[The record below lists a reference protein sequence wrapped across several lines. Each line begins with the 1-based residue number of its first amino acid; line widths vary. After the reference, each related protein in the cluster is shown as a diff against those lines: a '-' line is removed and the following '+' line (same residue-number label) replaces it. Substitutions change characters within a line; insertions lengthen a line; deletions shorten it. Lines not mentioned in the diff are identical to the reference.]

1 MLSYSL
7 LKNHTGI
14 MLIGDYTSLRWLH
27 EVVHD
32 VNERSP
38 LVRDKEGM
46 FLGLAYD
53 VRKAC
58 ERQREILEPPEH
70 YEEMGI
76 RYGVRILWPVLLLQ
90 QRTLRYSLAYLD
102 HAAKTQ
108 AITYA
113 LEAIIEEA
121 LLEDFQAQGKDVIT
135 AWQRIDPAYP
145 DVFDMLQSRGAIFCS
160 WTKAERKR
168 KFLQL
173 LTSFDPLY
181 DSYHALRL
189 QRGEKNLISPGELAL
204 WANAEWP
211 DPNW

>member
-1 MLSYSL
+1 MLSYRL
-7 LKNHTGI
+7 LNNHAGI

-27 EVVHD
+27 EVLHD

-46 FLGLAYD
+46 FLVLAYD
-53 VRKAC
+53 VRKAY
-58 ERQREILEPPEH
+58 ERQREILKPPKN
-70 YEEMGI
+70 YEEI
-76 RYGVRILWPVLLLQ
+76 GVRCGVKILWPVLLLQ
-90 QRTLRYSLAYLD
+90 QRMLRYSLAYLD

-113 LEAIIEEA
+113 LEAIIEGA
-121 LLEDFQAQGKDVIT
+121 LHEDFQAQGKGLVT
-135 AWQRIDPAYP
+135 GWQGINPAHP
-145 DVFDMLQSRGAIFCS
+145 DVFDMLRCRGAIFCS
-160 WTKAERKR
+160 WTQAERKQ

-181 DSYHALRL
+181 DSYYALRL
-189 QRGEKNLISPGELAL
+189 QRGEKNLVSPGELAS

>member
-1 MLSYSL
+1 VLSYRL
-7 LKNHTGI
+7 LNNHAGV

-32 VNERSP
+32 INERSP
-38 LVRDKEGM
+38 LVRDKEGT

-53 VRKAC
+53 IRKAY
-58 ERQREILEPPEH
+58 ERQREVLKPPEH
-70 YEEMGI
+70 HEEIGI

-90 QRTLRYSLAYLD
+90 QRLLRCSLGYLD

-108 AITYA
+108 
-113 LEAIIEEA
+113 AIIEEA
-121 LLEDFQAQGKDVIT
+121 LLEDFQAEGKDIVT
-135 AWQRIDPAYP
+135 GWRRVDPTHP
-145 DVFDMLQSRGAIFCS
+145 EIFNMLQSRGAIFCS

-173 LTSFDPLY
+173 LTSFHPLY
-181 DSYHALRL
+181 DSYYALRL
-189 QRGEKNLISPGELAL
+189 QRGEKNLVSPGELAL

-211 DPNW
+211 DPHW